1 MAWIDGFKSLFR
13 GEVKGDGGDAY
24 AVLTRILNE
33 GRKSKAGV
41 TITREKAM
49 RVACLFACC
58 RVLMDGVA
66 QVPFKVMRKTK
77 SNVSRHPD
85 RNDAEEHP
93 AFDMLYRRPNGWQTS
108 FEFREQL
115 MLHTLLAPK
124 GAFVFKNMV
133 QLSGPPV
140 LTEMFLLDPGRVEVK
155 QEKDWTLTYRVRGR
169 DGNVETLSQ
178 QAIWHVRGPSWDG
191 FTSLDTLDLAREA
204 LGLAIATEETH
215 ARFHDNGIRPSGV
228 YSIEG
233 SLTEKQQKDLVK
245 WLKEQAAE
253 EKTGGALVIDRGAK
267 WYPQPMTSGVD
278 AQHVETRNLQLE
290 EICRFMRVLPIMVG
304 YSDKTATFASAE
316 AMFLAH
322 LVHTLM
328 PWYERIQQS
337 ADVNLLTKE
346 ERRAGYYTK
355 LVEGGLLRGDLRA
368 TGEFLARMT
377 ERGILERNEARALL
391 DRNPL
396 AGLDDPLTPTNLTNI
411 PSGEPA
417 GGSTGANP

>member
-1 MAWIDGFKSLFR
+1 MDLIGGLMGLFGQRKSA
-13 GEVKGDGGDAY
+13 GGGGGDAY
-24 AVLTRILNE
+24 SILNRILNE

-41 TITREKAM
+41 SITREKAM

-58 RVLMDGVA
+58 RVLADGVS
-66 QVPFKVMRKTK
+66 QVPFKVMRKTE
-77 SNVSRHPD
+77 SAVSRHPD
-85 RNDAEEHP
+85 RNDADQHP
-93 AFDMLYRRPNGWQTS
+93 LFDLLYRRPNSWQTS

-115 MLHTLLAPK
+115 MFHTLLAPK
-124 GAFVFKNMV
+124 GAFVFKNLV
-133 QLSGPPV
+133 QLGGREV
-140 LTEMFLLDPGRVEVK
+140 LAEMFLLDPARVEVK
-155 QEKDWTLTYRVRGR
+155 QEADWSLTYRVRGR
-169 DGNVETLSQ
+169 DGNMQTLAQ
-178 QAIWHVRGPSWDG
+178 NAIWHVRGPSWDG

-215 ARFHDNGIRPSGV
+215 ARFHKNGIRPSGV
-228 YSIEG
+228 YSVEG
-233 SLTEKQQKDLVK
+233 TLNEKQQKDIVK
-245 WLKEQAAE
+245 WLKEQASE
-253 EKTGGALVIDRGAK
+253 ENMGGAMVVDRSAK
-267 WYPQPMTSGVD
+267 WYAQQATSGVD

-337 ADVNLLTKE
+337 ADVNLLTTA
-346 ERRAGYYTK
+346 ERQAGYYTK
-355 LVEGGLLRGDLRA
+355 LVEGGLLRGDLKA

-417 GGSTGANP
+417 GGNSGA